1 MSSTIFSL
9 LLAFYM
15 LSKILDTYRHP
26 AILAVSKAVHE
37 PDQSLPGPVSTGQGA
52 TLMRGSEVSLIKGL
66 GLLNVLAEGI
76 HVLILFAILLLLG
89 KMFLTAMPLYWGMM
103 RGVALN
109 E

>member
-1 MSSTIFSL
+1 
-9 LLAFYM
+9 
-15 LSKILDTYRHP
+15 
-26 AILAVSKAVHE
+26 
-37 PDQSLPGPVSTGQGA
+37 
-52 TLMRGSEVSLIKGL
+52 MRGSEVSINKGL
-66 GLLNVLAEGI
+66 RLLNVLAEGI